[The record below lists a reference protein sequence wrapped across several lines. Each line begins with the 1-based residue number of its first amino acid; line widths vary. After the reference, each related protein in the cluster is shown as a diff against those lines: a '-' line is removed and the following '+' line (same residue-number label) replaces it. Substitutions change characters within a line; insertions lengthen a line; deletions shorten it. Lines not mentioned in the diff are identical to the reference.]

1 MDPYSGK
8 DDNEINTENETL
20 ILQRVMARPPGT
32 AFLGTKPTTTL
43 ARIGKE
49 DKVLTEIIV
58 DTGSDITLISHR
70 FWSSMKAPPKEKSGQ
85 KINLIQV
92 TGKTSITG
100 YINVDLTFKT
110 VDGLVKMPVEAYI
123 VKGMKAPFILGN
135 DFANQYRLTVSRGEE
150 QGTKIVFGSTGRFVE
165 ALESPTQP
173 RTDESGNV
181 FQVLTR
187 PDFKSHA
194 ECIAWR
200 RKRISRRKVMNKA
213 PQGSTPVRLLYPTDL
228 KPDTLTRVPVDAEFK
243 DGQEEGFIERS
254 LETQGGKNDLH
265 GITDCL
271 ISSESRTV
279 QIANIS
285 KEIVH
290 LPKGHVIGYMTD
302 PKEDLNKS
310 SEINENLL
318 KAGQAKINLINSLM
332 KKDEDPPLS
341 DEEIELSKPVE
352 GGPKTSEVP
361 DYEPVPSER
370 LISELDFSDEL
381 SKDQR
386 KCIEEVVAK
395 NSKAFGLDG
404 CLGTYPARVE
414 INLRPGTKE
423 ISLAPYSAS
432 PEKREVI
439 DRQ

>member
-20 ILQRVMARPPGT
+20 ILQKVMARPPGT

-49 DKVLTEIIV
+49 DEVLTEIIV
-58 DTGSDITLISHR
+58 DTGSDITLISHK

-110 VDGLVKMPVEAYI
+110 VEGLVKMPVEPYI

-135 DFANQYRLTVSRGEE
+135 DFANQYRVTVSRGEE
-150 QGTKIVFGSTGRFVE
+150 QGTKIVFGNTSCFVE

-181 FQVLTR
+181 FRVLTR

-194 ECIAWR
+194 ERIAWR
-200 RKRISRRKVMNKA
+200 RKRVSKRRVMSKA
-213 PQGSTPVRLLYPTDL
+213 PQGSTPVRLLDPTDL

-243 DGQEEGFIERS
+243 DGQEEGFIE
-254 LETQGGKNDLH
+254 
-265 GITDCL
+265 
-271 ISSESRTV
+271 TV
-279 QIANIS
+279 QIANFS

-290 LPKGHVIGYMTD
+290 LPKGHVISYMTD

-310 SEINENLL
+310 SEIGENLL

-341 DEEIELSKPVE
+341 DKEIELSKPVE

-370 LISELDFSDEL
+370 LTSELDISDEL
-381 SKDQR
+381 PKDQR
-386 KCIEEVVAK
+386 VM
-395 NSKAFGLDG
+395 SH
-404 CLGTYPARVE
+404 PAIQFMPHQIATRT
-414 INLRPGTKE
+414 NDLH
-423 ISLAPYSAS
+423 
-432 PEKREVI
+432 VI
-439 DRQ
+439 DHITFGVPR